1 MSLTETIYTR
11 IDGFIKDLPIY
22 FLNHGYSPAYS
33 EFEGMPFKHQ
43 LSLYKKSIEGL
54 TLDNKTVLEVGCGR
68 GGGSKWISDTY
79 NVDMH
84 GCDITPVH
92 IDVCKRNE
100 KENLHYKVGSSD
112 SLPYEAESIDI
123 MFSIEVS
130 QAFQDLNG
138 FFERAAKII
147 KSDGTIVIIDMYPI
161 SNVDRNKMMRD
172 IDTYKN
178 IASLW
183 FKDIEVEIITENVK
197 DALFQDVE
205 LMKEYI
211 ENDRVAFFASENARD
226 SYYRYVNN
234 DIGYFKLTGNK
245 I

>member
-1 MSLTETIYTR
+1 MSLTENIYTR
-11 IDGFIKDLPIY
+11 IDGLIKDLPIY
-22 FLNHGYSPAYS
+22 FLNHGYSPSYP
-33 EFEGMPFKHQ
+33 EFEDVPFKYQ
-43 LSLYKKSIEGL
+43 LSLYKKALDGL
-54 TLDNKTVLEVGCGR
+54 SLDNKTILEVGCGR

-79 NVDMH
+79 NVNMY

-92 IDVCKRNE
+92 IAVCKKNE
-100 KENLHYKVGSSD
+100 KENLKYTVANAD
-112 SLPYEAESIDI
+112 ELPYQAESMDVI
-123 MFSIEVS
+123 FSIEAS
-130 QAFQDLNG
+130 QAFQNLNK
-138 FFERAAKII
+138 FFERAASII
-147 KSDGTIVIIDMYPI
+147 KNNGTIVILDMYPI
-161 SNVDRNKMMRD
+161 SNVDRNKMMSD

-183 FKDIEVEIITENVK
+183 FKDINVEIITENVK

-211 ENDRVAFFASENARD
+211 SDNRVSFFASENSKD
-226 SYYRYVNN
+226 SYYRYVNE